1 MCLPAVP
8 AQLNAEP
15 VYPGLNHFSVFVYPG
30 RLNKQKKWN
39 PFNHA
44 NESTA
49 KIIHIGG
56 EKCVTGSCHLLQVKG
71 LNIMVDCGLTQGHDA
86 AAPMDSWPVRPDQVD
101 FLFLTHAHID
111 HIGRLPEL
119 IQKGFKGEIIAT
131 HAT

>member
-1 MCLPAVP
+1 MSRRP
-8 AQLNAEP
+8 
-15 VYPGLNHFSVFVYPG
+15 
-30 RLNKQKKWN
+30 
-39 PFNHA
+39 
-44 NESTA
+44 

-86 AAPMDSWPVRPDQVD
+86 GAPMDSWPVRPDQVD

-119 IQKGFKGEIIAT
+119 IQKGFKGEIIRRAGHPAGT
-131 HAT
+131 FSGMPASRADMCTWKGKKLR